1 MAIKVNGD
9 GIEFVK
15 GETISELLRRM
26 NYKFPLVVVKVNG
39 RVVPREKFIDSK
51 VPDRAKVDIIHLTS
65 GG

>member
-15 GETISELLRRM
+15 GETISELLKRM

-39 RVVPREKFIDSK
+39 KVVAKERFGEAR
-51 VPDRAKVDIIHLTS
+51 VPDRAKIDIIHLTS